1 MRLPIIFCLILFN
14 LLPFAVDGK
23 KDVILIRK
31 PKTTTRPTKPSNTH
45 IDCSYENGRLSF
57 TSNFELASMNVS
69 LSDSEGYYT
78 EFEIVF
84 EYNYAQ
90 IDILIDNGE
99 YSITCETNN
108 YGTFEGYITITN

>member
-1 MRLPIIFCLILFN
+1 
-14 LLPFAVDGK
+14 
-23 KDVILIRK
+23 
-31 PKTTTRPTKPSNTH
+31 
-45 IDCSYENGRLSF
+45 
-57 TSNFELASMNVS
+57 MNVS

-84 EYNYAQ
+84 ETNYAQ